1 MNNRNPIT
9 FSFLLFPGFSSLP
22 LSSAVEP
29 LLACNSLEG
38 EERYRIDYL
47 SWNDEPVASSSGLQC
62 SVNRPLK
69 NYQVGS
75 ILILCGCSPAEHH
88 TQKEWVDWLKENYR
102 NFSALGGLV
111 SGGYLLAE
119 AGLLKGKIASIQ
131 WLGGQQLKLQMKKQ
145 FAGVRLNNDV
155 FSLDSDRF
163 TCKGGTA
170 ALDMMTMLVGRQQ
183 GVEMGQAIAQHF
195 VRERVGGDEYSQRK
209 LLSARTAEEQPK
221 LAEAIELMEA
231 NIEEPLSA
239 DDIAHHVLISR
250 RQLERL
256 FKKHLD
262 SVPSKYYLQIRLD
275 HGRQLLKTSSDS
287 IVAIAFS
294 CGFSSGAH
302 FSTAYRNLHG
312 LTPSEERSRR

>member
-1 MNNRNPIT
+1 MNNHSAIT
-9 FSFLLFPGFSSLP
+9 ISFLLLPGFSSLP

-38 EERYRIDYL
+38 EERYIIDYL
-47 SWNDEPVASSSGLQC
+47 SWNDEAVESNSGLLC
-62 SVNRPLK
+62 SVNKSLK

-88 TQKEWVDWLKENYR
+88 TQKQWVVWLKEHYR
-102 NFSALGGLV
+102 NFSALGGV
-111 SGGYLLAE
+111 ASGGYLLAE
-119 AGLLKGKIASIQ
+119 AGLLKGKTASING
-131 WLGGQQLKLQMKKQ
+131 LGGLQLKQQ
-145 FAGVRLNNDV
+145 FSDVRVNSDV

-170 ALDMMTMLVGRQQ
+170 ALDMMTMLIGRQQ

-195 VRERVGGDEYSQRK
+195 VRERVGGDEYSQRT
-209 LLSARTAEEQPK
+209 LLSAKAAEEQPK

-256 FKKHLD
+256 FKKYLD

-275 HGRQLLKTSSDS
+275 HGRRLLKASSDS

-302 FSTAYRNLHG
+302 FSTAYRSLHG
-312 LTPSEERSRR
+312 LTPSEERRRG

>member
-1 MNNRNPIT
+1 MTHREPIT
-9 FSFLLFPGFSSLP
+9 FSFLLLPGFSSLP

-29 LLACNSLEG
+29 LLVCNSLEG

-47 SWNDEPVASSSGLQC
+47 SWNDDAVFSSSGLLC
-62 SVNRPLK
+62 SVNKSLK
-69 NYQVGS
+69 NYQAGS
-75 ILILCGCSPAEHH
+75 ILIICGCSPAEHH
-88 TQKEWVDWLKENYR
+88 TKRPWIDWLKENYR
-102 NFSALGGLV
+102 HFSALGGIA
-111 SGGYLLAE
+111 SGGYLLAA
-119 AGLLKGKIASIQ
+119 AGLLKGKRASVQ
-131 WLGGQQLKLQMKKQ
+131 WLGEQKLKQPFVEVLM
-145 FAGVRLNNDV
+145 NNDI

-170 ALDMMTMLVGRQQ
+170 ALDMMTMLISRQL
-183 GVEMGQAIAQHF
+183 GAEMGEAISQHF
-195 VRERVGGDEYSQRK
+195 VRERVGGNEHSQRK
-209 LLSARTAEEQPK
+209 LLSALNAEEQPK
-221 LAEAIELMEA
+221 LADAIELMEA

-256 FKKHLD
+256 FKKYLD

-275 HGRQLLKTSSDS
+275 HGRRLLKTRSDS
-287 IVAIAFS
+287 IVNIALS

-312 LTPSEERSRR
+312 LTPSEERGRR